1 MAKRKGVHPLVS
13 AAALAPLAI
22 GLLTPPP
29 KPETATS
36 AATAR
41 GHKVVVSESAPT
53 ACTLPFDSI
62 KQHHPIDDSC
72 EADGAAKPNTPQS
85 AQNDAK
91 NNFCST
97 GTPVN
102 IDFQTLQDLQND
114 ASKPGSGITFGSDP
128 QLPKDRSVL
137 RDLPTSKGPLSEGQ
151 VVRIVAFVIDAHGSN
166 LSGGESVNCKQN
178 GAENNDIHIVLGE
191 PVGQKGPSSDECL
204 SVTAEMS
211 PHFRPEV
218 WTPDALNQHNTH
230 LYRFTGQL
238 FFDASH
244 RPCVGGKGSPK
255 RRSLWEIHP
264 VYAVDICMDTNNNC
278 KIDSDENWVSFAE
291 EEGQVPSETRLWLPG
306 AMSSRAESE
315 RSTPPVLVP

>member
-1 MAKRKGVHPLVS
+1 
-13 AAALAPLAI
+13 
-22 GLLTPPP
+22 LLIK
-29 KPETATS
+29 KPWQFRSTEI
-36 AATAR
+36 
-41 GHKVVVSESAPT
+41 
-53 ACTLPFDSI
+53 FN
-62 KQHHPIDDSC
+62 Q
-72 EADGAAKPNTPQS
+72 QS
-85 AQNDAK
+85 A
-91 NNFCST
+91 
-97 GTPVN
+97 
-102 IDFQTLQDLQND
+102 I
-114 ASKPGSGITFGSDP
+114 GSGITFGSDP
-128 QLPKDRSVL
+128 QLPKDRSML

-291 EEGQVPSETRLWLPG
+291 EGAGAQRNAALAPGRNVEQSRVSALHAASTRSLKPQ
-306 AMSSRAESE
+306 RAD
-315 RSTPPVLVP
+315 RVV